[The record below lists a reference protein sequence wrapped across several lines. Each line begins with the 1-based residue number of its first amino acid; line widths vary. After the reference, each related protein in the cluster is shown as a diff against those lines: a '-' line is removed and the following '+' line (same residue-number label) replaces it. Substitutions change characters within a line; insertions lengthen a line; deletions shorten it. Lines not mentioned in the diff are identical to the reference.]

1 MFQRCVET
9 TFEKWKQTTT
19 MPGLVHIF
27 VGYAC
32 LVGLLVQVVVGI
44 LKYRILV
51 PWGDELSSVF
61 ATCLFFFWDFCWD
74 VCGIFIHFLVL
85 LGFWLCCSKTLFMTV
100 SFHKPCNCY
109 LQVNST
115 PPIWKTLTPLLFFTT
130 CVIIY

>member
-44 LKYRILV
+44 LKYRILA

-61 ATCLFFFWDFCWD
+61 ATCLSFFVIFVGFLFIFWFCWD
-74 VCGIFIHFLVL
+74 
-85 LGFWLCCSKTLFMTV
+85 FWLCCSKTLFMTV

>member
-1 MFQRCVET
+1 
-9 TFEKWKQTTT
+9 

-61 ATCLFFFWDFCWD
+61 ATCLFFFGDFCWD

-85 LGFWLCCSKTLFMTV
+85 LGFLAVLQQDFVHDCFFSQAVQLLPASK
-100 SFHKPCNCY
+100 
-109 LQVNST
+109 
-115 PPIWKTLTPLLFFTT
+115 
-130 CVIIY
+130 